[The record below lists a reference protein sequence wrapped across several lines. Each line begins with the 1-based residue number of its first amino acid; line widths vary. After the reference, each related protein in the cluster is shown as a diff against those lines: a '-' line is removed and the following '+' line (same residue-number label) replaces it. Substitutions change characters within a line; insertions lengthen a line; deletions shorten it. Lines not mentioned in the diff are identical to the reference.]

1 MANSDDEPL
10 IKLLC
15 DETLSISSSDTDIE
29 DKQDITEEDRLF
41 IDKSKNPTIY
51 GSDTNEYDFESEKET
66 DSEHELSIPKQELMI
81 NNRPKRIIRRPIRFK
96 PYSPRCIV
104 IKCNNITKLGE
115 KYCDY
120 HIKLK
125 LCCIRGCNRKPTLG
139 GFCKMHD
146 IRDGLQIGKKCY
158 DCHTLDVI
166 KDEDY
171 CIYCIDD

>member
-15 DETLSISSSDTDIE
+15 SEMLSSSDTDID

-41 IDKSKNPTIY
+41 IDKSKNPKIY
-51 GSDTNEYDFESEKET
+51 ESDINEDDFDYGKET

-81 NNRPKRIIRRPIRFK
+81 NNRPKRIIKRPIRFK
-96 PYSPRCIV
+96 PYSPRCTIDNCPM
-104 IKCNNITKLGE
+104 IAIIGE
-115 KYCDY
+115 KYCSN
-120 HIKLK
+120 HFKLTQ
-125 LCCIRGCNRKPTLG
+125 CCIRGCNRKPKLG

-146 IRDGLQIGKKCY
+146 ITNGIDTTKKCY
-158 DCHTLDVI
+158 DCHILDVI